1 MFTIWVRSSLPEG
14 PKGWQRGSYPTQK
27 VVRQS
32 VYTWLPP
39 WVSTRHLSLTL
50 FMGHSSWPAWPY
62 FRLVL
67 ICVKKTHLAAI
78 WWKTALPLGT
88 SCRSSFSLNVS
99 QLCLSASES
108 ETSAQNR
115 PLFSLVSGDLNKR
128 YSRPCA
134 HDRKSVICKRES
146 KRTIQTVMMTENPQA
161 FKLSSSS
168 WTLED
173 TDVFLM
179 L

>member
-1 MFTIWVRSSLPEG
+1 MAERQLSHPEG
-14 PKGWQRGSYPTQK
+14 GPSKRLYVATTMGVHKAFLSHSFYGSQLLT
-27 VVRQS
+27 
-32 VYTWLPP
+32 
-39 WVSTRHLSLTL
+39 SLTL
-50 FMGHSSWPAWPY
+50 LQASAH
-62 FRLVL
+62 L
-67 ICVKKTHLAAI
+67 CKKTHLAAI